1 MEDRKLATVMGSW
14 HYSWDIE
21 RFFESLYLYET
32 ASHGYL
38 FNLTPIPYVSDPCPL
53 FSDDVRL
60 TRIMARRGR
69 FFPYWY
75 LCYGSFSEFLDR
87 RS

>member
-1 MEDRKLATVMGSW
+1 MVMEDRKLATVMDSW

-38 FNLTPIPYVSDPCPL
+38 FNPTPIPYVSDP
-53 FSDDVRL
+53 
-60 TRIMARRGR
+60 
-69 FFPYWY
+69 
-75 LCYGSFSEFLDR
+75 
-87 RS
+87 